1 MHQLVFDPSK
11 VMDISIT
18 ERTGYHAEL
27 EAVRASRRT
36 LKELAYT
43 PSLPDK
49 GYNNRTLY
57 VNVDTLEVQ

>member
-1 MHQLVFDPSK
+1 MQQLVFDPSK
-11 VMDISIT
+11 VMNISIT

-27 EAVRASRRT
+27 EALRASRRT

-43 PSLPDK
+43 PSLPDR
-49 GYNNRTLY
+49 GYNDRTLY